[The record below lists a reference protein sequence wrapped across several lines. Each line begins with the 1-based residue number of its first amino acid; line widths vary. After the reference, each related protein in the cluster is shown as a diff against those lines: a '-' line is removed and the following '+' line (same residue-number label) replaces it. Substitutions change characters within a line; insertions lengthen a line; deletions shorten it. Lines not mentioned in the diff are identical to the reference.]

1 MSKVRLVLLSMIAV
15 LSMGAMLAS
24 SASAAIL
31 FEWKVAGAL
40 LKGGEE
46 KGFTVSND
54 GKNFDLHGTLA
65 GATALLLSNE
75 VSVEAGA
82 KIIGGVPGTNKETVI
97 FKGVTVD
104 NPAKCTEEQSG
115 VAGQVKT
122 VPLKTE
128 IVESATSGTGSGE
141 VLILFTP
148 VTPTT
153 FATFKLEGASCL
165 VKGMTFA
172 VTGSVLGLPLPQK
185 TEVVQ
190 QNLVFEAAT
199 KEYRNHANEFKTA
212 GLVFGGNAATLAG
225 LTLVLLESGQAFG
238 PF

>member
-1 MSKVRLVLLSMIAV
+1 MSRIRMVLLSLVAV
-15 LSMGAMLAS
+15 MSVGAVVAS
-24 SASAAIL
+24 SASAAIE
-31 FEWKVAGAL
+31 FKWKVAGAE
-40 LKGGEE
+40 LKTGES
-46 KGFTVSND
+46 KVFTVNND
-54 GKNFDLHGTLA
+54 GKNFDLNGKLA
-65 GATALLLSNE
+65 GAIALLLSHE

-82 KIIGGVPGTNKETVI
+82 KIIGGVPGTNTETVV

-104 NPAKCTEEQSG
+104 KPANCTESQNG

-128 IVESATSGTGSGE
+128 IVEGAKEGVGTNE
-141 VLILFTP
+141 ADILFTP
-148 VTPTT
+148 VTGPTFT
-153 FATFKLEGASCL
+153 TFKLEGASCT
-165 VKGMTFA
+165 VPEVFP
-172 VTGSVLGLPLPQK
+172 VTGSVLGLPLPLK

-212 GLVFGGNAATLAG
+212 GLIFANAAATLSG